1 MVFNLPDRYM
11 LVLNGLLVGV
21 VAIFLALNVSDI
33 VKLRLAVNVV
43 PSEPETG
50 GASPASLRRAIG
62 IRPRA
67 LYDAITQR
75 DIFNLTPAPESAP
88 AENEDLQVKLLGT
101 SQLSSGKPF
110 AIIENQSGDQSL
122 YRLGDT
128 IPSAGKLLEVRRDRV
143 VVLHNGRRVALTI
156 PRVEGQPDE
165 DRPSGGTAQRRPY
178 SRPSM
183 IRRPGMFQRP
193 QAGVRQLSPNRYAL
207 DRSAV
212 NSNLQNLAPLFTQIR
227 AIPNLRNGNSN
238 GFRLSEIQPG
248 SIFQQIGLQDG
259 DVLTSVSGQTV
270 TDPLKAMALLQTL
283 RDRSAITLDLMRNGA
298 PVELFYN
305 IR

>member
-11 LVLNGLLVGV
+11 LLLNGLLVGV
-21 VAIFLALNVSDI
+21 VAIFLALNVSDV
-33 VKLRLAVNVV
+33 VKLRLAANAV
-43 PSEPETG
+43 PSEPETAA
-50 GASPASLRRAIG
+50 ASGRSPLLAIG

-128 IPSAGKLLEVRRDRV
+128 IPGAGQLLEVSRDRV

-156 PRVEGQPDE
+156 PRIEGQPDRG
-165 DRPSGGTAQRRPY
+165 RPSGRAARRRPY
-178 SRPSM
+178 SGPSM
-183 IRRPGMFQRP
+183 IPRPGMFQRP
-193 QAGVRQLSPNRYAL
+193 RAGVRQLGPNRYVL

-227 AIPNLRNGNSN
+227 AIPNLRDGNSN

-259 DVLTSVSGQTV
+259 DVLTSVSGQAV

-283 RDRSAITLDLMRNGA
+283 RDRPAISLDLMRHGA
-298 PVELFYN
+298 SVQLYYN

>member
-11 LVLNGLLVGV
+11 LLLNGLLVGV
-21 VAIFLALNVSDI
+21 VAIFLALNVSDL
-33 VKLRLAVNVV
+33 VKLRLAANAV
-43 PSEPETG
+43 PGEPATDA
-50 GASPASLRRAIG
+50 ASMPLHRAIG

-67 LYDAITQR
+67 LYDTITQR
-75 DIFNLTPAPESAP
+75 DIFNLTPAPDSAP
-88 AENEDLQVKLLGT
+88 VESEDLPVKLLGT
-101 SQLSSGKPF
+101 SQLSPGKPF
-110 AIIENQSGDQSL
+110 AIIENQGGDQSL

-128 IPSAGKLLEVRRDRV
+128 IPGTGQLLEVGHDRV
-143 VVLHNGRRVALTI
+143 VVLHNGRRVALAI
-156 PRVEGQPDE
+156 PRGEGQPEE
-165 DRPSGGTAQRRPY
+165 DRRSNRGAQRRPY
-178 SRPSM
+178 SGPPT
-183 IRRPGMFQRP
+183 IRRPGIFQRP
-193 QAGVRQLSPNRYAL
+193 QAGVHRLGPNRYVLA
-207 DRSAV
+207 RSTV
-212 NSNLQNLAPLFTQIR
+212 DGNLQNLAPLFTQIR

-283 RDRSAITLDLMRNGA
+283 RDRPTLTLDLMRNGS
-298 PVELFYN
+298 PVQLYYN